1 MVVPI
6 HSVARA
12 DHMMEGTRLTL
23 VRVPNQPDAYE
34 FSIRTPVTPPRWK
47 DFDAELEAAF
57 EGILAAFAEG
67 APEAGRGAGHKVATP
82 PRLPRCHPRLP
93 CRSHKF
99 PAGAPPQA
107 ILLAPSLSLLLALN
121 RHTVTTPPVHPT
133 LPRPP
138 CPPAPAPPPA
148 R

>member
-12 DHMMEGTRLTL
+12 GHDMEGTRLTL

-57 EGILAAFAEG
+57 EGIVQAMADGETGRAAPGWARPS
-67 APEAGRGAGHKVATP
+67 ARP
-82 PRLPRCHPRLP
+82 PSCSRRTAPRC
-93 CRSHKF
+93 CVC
-99 PAGAPPQA
+99 A
-107 ILLAPSLSLLLALN
+107 
-121 RHTVTTPPVHPT
+121 
-133 LPRPP
+133 
-138 CPPAPAPPPA
+138 
-148 R
+148 